1 MLIDIIVFI
10 LLLMAIFKGLSKG
23 LIVAVFSFLG
33 FFIGLAAA
41 LKLSTIAASYIG
53 DNVSISQRWLPVLA
67 FAVVFILVVLL
78 VRMGARAVESLIRLA
93 MLGWINKIGGV
104 FLYMLLYLFIFS
116 IILFY
121 AEQLRLIKP
130 PSLNASVTYPYLQP
144 LGPKFIEAIGVIV
157 PFFKN
162 MFNELTQFFQ
172 GVSDKHTSISRFF
185 LVSFYSFITI
195 DGITGFKLF
204 A

>member
-93 MLGWINKIGGV
+93 ILGWINKIGGV
-104 FLYMLLYLFIFS
+104 FLYILLYLFIFS

-162 MFNELTQFFQ
+162 MFNELTQFFE
-172 GVSDKHTSISRFF
+172 GVSDKHTSYIPVFF
-185 LVSFYSFITI
+185 
-195 DGITGFKLF
+195 G
-204 A
+204 